1 MNSAHNLSSDILS
14 KVFKKNENVVSRR
27 IAGEFL
33 LVPVRGKLADM
44 QRIFTLNPV
53 AEYIWQGLGEKNL
66 NDICNGVVST
76 FEVKKEQAEND
87 IREFIEQLLDTDLI
101 KE

>member
-1 MNSAHNLSSDILS
+1 MKSVYNLSSDILS
-14 KVFKKNENVVSRR
+14 KVFKKNDNVVSRR

-33 LVPVRGKLADM
+33 LVPVKGKLADM

-53 AEYIWQGLGEKNL
+53 AEYIWQGLDEKNL

-76 FEVKKEQAEND
+76 FEVKREQAEKD
-87 IREFIEQLLDTDLI
+87 IREFIEELLDSDLI